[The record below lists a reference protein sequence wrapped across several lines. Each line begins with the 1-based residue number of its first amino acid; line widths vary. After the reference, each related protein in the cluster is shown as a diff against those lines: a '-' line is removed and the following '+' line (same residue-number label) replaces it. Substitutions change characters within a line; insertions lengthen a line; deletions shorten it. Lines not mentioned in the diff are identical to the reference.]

1 MVEWVDTRDLKSLA
15 IGACEFE
22 SRSGYK
28 QLNNIT
34 MKRKEPCDNTCNI
47 DFCNFH
53 RLGKSYTNYLIYSYI
68 VDNTKVESELLNRLE
83 ERYELLKHTNLL
95 LYKNYAE
102 NKGLIRAV
110 EREIDDI
117 YRGMCVEKAAIRI
130 SVLRKFIP
138 EEYELYR

>member
-1 MVEWVDTRDLKSLA
+1 MGDTRDLKSLA
-15 IGACEFE
+15 IGAYEFE

-47 DFCNFH
+47 NFCNFH
-53 RLGKSYTNYLIYSYI
+53 RLGKAYTNYLIYSYI
-68 VDNTKVESELLNRLE
+68 VDNTKVESELLNKLE
-83 ERYELLKHTNLL
+83 ERYELLKHTKLL

-102 NKGLIRAV
+102 NKGFIRAL
-110 EREIDDI
+110 EREMDDI
-117 YRGMCVEKAAIRI
+117 YRGMCVERRVIRI

>member
-1 MVEWVDTRDLKSLA
+1 MGDTRDLKSLA
-15 IGACEFE
+15 IGAYEFE

-34 MKRKEPCDNTCNI
+34 MKRKDPCDNTCNI

-83 ERYELLKHTNLL
+83 ERYELLRRTSDL
-95 LYKNYAE
+95 LYKSYAE
-102 NKGLIRAV
+102 NKGFLRAL
-110 EREIDDI
+110 ERELEDVC
-117 YRGMCVEKAAIRI
+117 RGIRVEKAAIRI

-138 EEYELYR
+138 EEYEFYK